1 MFPADHIDLTIDI
14 IYKHVLQDLTSDK
27 KIKKVS
33 QELMNLEGNE
43 KKVLYVY
50 DILKG
55 YDLIPL
61 ILKEDKCSRKSDH
74 YRNLGNALYKRKHL
88 SMAWQHYNLAL
99 MYAPLPIF
107 PSYCFVLA
115 IANRSAILA
124 AWNKYEECIKDI
136 ETVFQY
142 DYPDTIRDKLLKR
155 KKICEDAL
163 KEKPKSNNDD
173 KDYLGND
180 IFSFK
185 VPKHEKYIDASSKLA
200 VKYTPELGR
209 HVIANEDIEVGEVLV
224 QEDPFVQVLLKSQYS
239 ISCAHCF
246 SRKYNLKPCPYC
258 VLVLYCTE
266 DCSANAWEQYHKYEC
281 PVGAYLY
288 KANFTKLE
296 LLALRTTILA
306 KTGHAS
312 NSALFKTLSDA
323 DSCDNKED
331 VGCKKV
337 DGKMIYSSKYYSSI
351 HTLATNVSKRD
362 ISDIFQKCVSAAVLV
377 HILAVTN
384 FIKTENDE
392 ERKQLKSFIADNVLR
407 HLMTAPTNMHGISTN
422 VEIDNGNVE
431 EEYSIA
437 SGAYAFLSLINH
449 SCAPNVVRYTKLG
462 TSRTTL
468 FAIRPIKKGS
478 QLFDNYGCF
487 ELVRDEEQLNSKVI
501 LELEPSEE
509 IGLQMMHAT
518 EYDDVEPKAHHAL
531 TDRQTRHAIL
541 LSQYKFTCKCE
552 ACVYDWPNYLDL
564 PHAKNLPKEVVQ
576 MINKHLSDEVITFL
590 QKADKECA
598 VKEFQPLCKLAT
610 ALEPYVPCKEAANVQ
625 EMMKQCLQ
633 ILAGVLPVEFT
644 KSIDF
649 HIPPAVLPK
658 HSTKFFSGEG
668 ARDLAA

>member
-1 MFPADHIDLTIDI
+1 MFPDHHIDLTIDI
-14 IYKHVLQDLTSDK
+14 IYKQVLDDLTKDK
-27 KIKKVS
+27 KIRKVS
-33 QELMNLEGNE
+33 HELMSLETNE
-43 KKVLYVY
+43 KRVMYVY
-50 DILKG
+50 AILKG

-61 ILKEDKCSRKSDH
+61 LIKEDKCSRKSDH
-74 YRNLGNALYKRKHL
+74 YRNLGNALYQRKHL

-124 AWNKYEECIKDI
+124 AWNKHEECISDI
-136 ETVFQY
+136 ETVFKY
-142 DYPDTIRDKLLKR
+142 EYPDSIRDKLLKR
-155 KKICEDAL
+155 KKICEEAL
-163 KEKPKSNNDD
+163 KGKQEPNTEEVDQLANE
-173 KDYLGND
+173 

-185 VPKHEKYIDASSKLA
+185 VPNNEKYIAASSKLT

-224 QEDPFVQVLLKSQYS
+224 QEDPFVQVLLKSQYT
-239 ISCAHCF
+239 IACAHCF

-266 DCSANAWEQYHKYEC
+266 ECSATAWEQYHKYEC
-281 PVGAYLY
+281 PVGPYLY

-306 KTGHAS
+306 KTRHA
-312 NSALFKTLSDA
+312 NSEALFKTLAEA

-331 VGCKKV
+331 VGCQKV
-337 DGKMIYSSKYYSSI
+337 AGKMIYSSKYYSSI
-351 HTLATNVSKRD
+351 HTLATNASKRD
-362 ISDIFQKCVSAAVLV
+362 ISDIFQKCVSAAILV

-384 FIKTENDE
+384 FIKTDNDE
-392 ERKQLKSFIADNVLR
+392 ERKKLKSFIADNVLR

-422 VEIDNGNVE
+422 VENDNGNAE

-449 SCAPNVVRYTKLG
+449 SCAPNVIRYTKLG

-478 QLFDNYGCF
+478 QLFDNYG
-487 ELVRDEEQLNSKVI
+487 
-501 LELEPSEE
+501 
-509 IGLQMMHAT
+509 
-518 EYDDVEPKAHHAL
+518 AHHAL
-531 TDRQTRHAIL
+531 TDRQARHAIL
-541 LSQYKFTCKCE
+541 LSQYKFTCVCE
-552 ACVYDWPNYLDL
+552 ACVYDWPKYLDL
-564 PHAKNLPKEVVQ
+564 PPAKNLPQEVVQ
-576 MINKHLSDEVITFL
+576 MIKKHLSDEKITSL

-598 VKEFQPLCKLAT
+598 LREFQPLCKLAT
-610 ALEPYVPCKEAANVQ
+610 ALEPYLPCKEAANCQ
-625 EMMKQCLQ
+625 EMLKQCLQ
-633 ILAGVLPVEFT
+633 ILAGVLPNDFA

-649 HIPPAVLPK
+649 DIPPAVLPK
-658 HSTKFFSGEG
+658 HNTKFFSGEG
-668 ARDLAA
+668 AKDLAS